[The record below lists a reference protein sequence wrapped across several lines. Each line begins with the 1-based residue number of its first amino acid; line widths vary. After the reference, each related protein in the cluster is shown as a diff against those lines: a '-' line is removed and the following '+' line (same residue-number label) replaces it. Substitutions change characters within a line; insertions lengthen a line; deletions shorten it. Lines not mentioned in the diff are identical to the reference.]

1 MYKYDVKEIVSL
13 YVSAQN
19 NITSCHRWITD
30 HYDNKES
37 DIIRNMHTQALYYN
51 QGLSDAYE
59 RIIKSFFMVS
69 DANFDTFIKLTIL
82 GGKNENL

>member
-19 NITSCHRWITD
+19 NVTSCHRWIND
-30 HYDNKES
+30 HYDNTES
-37 DIIRNMHTQALYYN
+37 DIIRNMHFQALYYN

-69 DANFDTFIKLTIL
+69 EKNFDNFIRLTIL
-82 GGKNENL
+82 GGKNENI